1 MAAGSSPKEASFL
14 IVAEGGRDAQVI
26 EQLLLSAA
34 IHCEIDGGERL
45 LQALIDGSASGAV
58 ITDEAIARLDP
69 ARLREAIERQPPWSD
84 FPFVLLTRRGGT
96 RLGSRAIEGLIN
108 ATMLERPLHP
118 ATLVSAVRSAIRGR
132 ARQRLAADY
141 LAEREAAEA
150 RLRELA
156 GTLELKV
163 AERTSDLAAAND
175 RLTAEIAERERAEA
189 RLLQAQKM
197 EAIGQL
203 TGGIAHDFN
212 NLLTAVVG
220 SLELLLRR
228 TDEEKLRRLAGNALQ
243 AAERGAKLTAQL
255 LAFSRRQR
263 LIPAAI
269 CPNEIIGAM
278 GDLLTRSIGRHIV
291 VETRLASDL
300 WRALADPT
308 QLEVMILNLA
318 INARDAMPQ
327 GGRLKI
333 ETRNLAQVP
342 AALMLELPAGEY
354 VEIAVCDNG
363 SGMSPDVLE
372 RAFEPFFTTKEQ
384 GKGTGLGLAQLYGF
398 AKQSGGT
405 ARIESRVGEGTRVAI
420 YLPRTE
426 HESDVAPPNA
436 VAGLARRRARILIVD
451 DDHDVRAVATA
462 LVAELGFEVAS
473 AESGEAALRMLE
485 AQPFHLLITDVAM
498 PGMNGIQLAF
508 RVRALAPAMP
518 VLFASGYADLQTF
531 GPELDSR
538 HLIKKPFRLAE
549 VAERIHQALEDGAA
563 AVEPVEACSTSR
575 TRPPAD
581 TPDFVR
587 FLAFEVVR
595 GARVPEAQPDRG
607 AGLLGFGRRYRI
619 GAIIGGVISARPV
632 VAGKADAAE
641 RARWRAR
648 RWSACS
654 S

>member
-1 MAAGSSPKEASFL
+1 
-14 IVAEGGRDAQVI
+14 
-26 EQLLLSAA
+26 
-34 IHCEIDGGERL
+34 
-45 LQALIDGSASGAV
+45 
-58 ITDEAIARLDP
+58 
-69 ARLREAIERQPPWSD
+69 
-84 FPFVLLTRRGGT
+84 
-96 RLGSRAIEGLIN
+96 
-108 ATMLERPLHP
+108 MLERPLHP

-291 VETRLASDL
+291 VETRLAADL

-426 HESDVAPPNA
+426 HESDAALPNA
-436 VAGLARRRARILIVD
+436 VAGLARRRARILLVD
-451 DDHDVRAVATA
+451 DDHDVRTVATA

-549 VAERIHQALEDGAA
+549 VAERIHQALEDGGAA
-563 AVEPVEACSTSR
+563 IEQAEGRLDLADS
-575 TRPPAD
+575 PA
-581 TPDFVR
+581 
-587 FLAFEVVR
+587 
-595 GARVPEAQPDRG
+595 G
-607 AGLLGFGRRYRI
+607 GR
-619 GAIIGGVISARPV
+619 A
-632 VAGKADAAE
+632 
-641 RARWRAR
+641 
-648 RWSACS
+648 
-654 S
+654 